1 MATDYGVQDDGT
13 FRRKHVDVIRE
24 DLKRAFKNELGQ
36 DIELR
41 PNSPLTQIIDAA
53 AIEIA
58 RQWAASEDAYYAS
71 FYQDAEGEE
80 LDKHLALAGYQRKR
94 LRPATGEVEFS
105 RSDPAPDDIPI
116 PAGTVVTTTRTQT
129 RPRIPFETTQDAE
142 IAAGQTSM
150 TAPIEALKPW
160 QTELDIQWLG
170 EKTNVAT
177 NTITRFENAIAGVDS
192 VTNPDPTGDTSLDY
206 VEGRDRE
213 TDPEFRLR
221 YENTLAE
228 GGVSTVDG
236 IRSAVLN
243 ESDDIV
249 STSVN
254 EVRDSNAGDY
264 GVEVTVLAPG
274 VTDTTIGE
282 IILASRGGGV
292 DTFGDTTVTVQT
304 DDGRDKDESFNRATR
319 VDVYVDVTLTTSKTF
334 PSDGQ
339 TQIEDKLIRYIGGT
353 ASDGVTYPGL
363 EIGDDVVFDQVFR
376 RVMEIEGVIEAD
388 VTIGK
393 SDDPTGTSN
402 LSIGSKEAAM
412 TDAAYIDFS

>member
-24 DLKRAFKNELGQ
+24 DLKRVFKNELGQ

-58 RQWAASEDAYYAS
+58 RQWAAAEDAYYAS

-94 LRPATGEVEFS
+94 LRPATGKVEFS
-105 RSDPAPDDIPI
+105 RSDPAPDDIPF
-116 PAGTVVTTTRTQT
+116 PEGTVITTTRTQT

-142 IAAGQTSM
+142 IAAGQTST

-160 QTELDIQWLG
+160 QTELDIEWLG
-170 EKTNVAT
+170 AETNVAA
-177 NTITRFENAIAGVDS
+177 NTITQFENAIAGVDS
-192 VTNPDPTGDTSLDY
+192 VTNPDPTGDTSLGY

-243 ESDDIV
+243 DLDDIV
-249 STSVN
+249 SASVD

-274 VTDTTIGE
+274 VTDSTIGE
-282 IILASRGGGV
+282 LILESRAGGV

-304 DDGRDKDESFNRATR
+304 ADGKSKDESFNRATQ
-319 VDVYVDVTLTTSKTF
+319 VDIYVDITLTTSSTF

-339 TQIEDKLIRYIGGT
+339 TQIEDKLIRYMGGRPRT
-353 ASDGVTYPGL
+353 GSPTPASRSAT
-363 EIGDDVVFDQVFR
+363 
-376 RVMEIEGVIEAD
+376 
-388 VTIGK
+388 
-393 SDDPTGTSN
+393 TSS
-402 LSIGSKEAAM
+402 SIRCSGA
-412 TDAAYIDFS
+412 